1 MKPTK
6 IRNKKIYRAM
16 NQTVSRQI
24 CAALSKDLRKKY
36 PRRSARIMIDDT
48 VKVIRGEYK
57 GLTGKVAKIS
67 TESNSI
73 AIEGNK
79 KEKLKG
85 EKVDVYIHSTNTIIT
100 SLNTDDKWRLK
111 ILEKKSKVYSNKQF
125 MQRKEIEKVYIK
137 KISEIDKIKIQVGGG
152 IRSLEH
158 IEKLIN
164 FGVDK
169 IIIGT
174 AAVENIEFLKIACNK
189 YNKKIAISLD
199 VREGYIALSGWKKQ
213 TKILATDFIKN
224 IEDKLQVRV
233 MLIGTGPLVDDI
245 IDIRFD

>member
-6 IRNKKIYRAM
+6 IRNRKIYRAM
-16 NQTVSRQI
+16 NQTVSKQI
-24 CAALSKDLRKKY
+24 CATLSKELRKKY

-85 EKVDVYIHSTNTIIT
+85 EKIDVYIHSTNMVIT

-111 ILEKKSKVYSNKQF
+111 ILEKKLKSNIKA
-125 MQRKEIEKVYIK
+125 MKEDAKKKSEVKSADKKKSEVKSADKKKSEVKSADKKKDLKDGIK
-137 KISEIDKIKIQVGGG
+137 DWV
-152 IRSLEH
+152 
-158 IEKLIN
+158 
-164 FGVDK
+164 
-169 IIIGT
+169 
-174 AAVENIEFLKIACNK
+174 
-189 YNKKIAISLD
+189 KK
-199 VREGYIALSGWKKQ
+199 
-213 TKILATDFIKN
+213 
-224 IEDKLQVRV
+224 
-233 MLIGTGPLVDDI
+233 
-245 IDIRFD
+245 

>member
-100 SLNTDDKWRLK
+100 SLNTDDKWRIK
-111 ILEKKSKVYSNKQF
+111 ILEKKSKS
-125 MQRKEIEKVYIK
+125 
-137 KISEIDKIKIQVGGG
+137 KIKAMKEEAKKKNEVKSADKKKNEVKSADKKKNEVKSADKKKNEVKSADKKKDLKDG
-152 IRSLEH
+152 I
-158 IEKLIN
+158 KDW
-164 FGVDK
+164 V
-169 IIIGT
+169 
-174 AAVENIEFLKIACNK
+174 
-189 YNKKIAISLD
+189 KK
-199 VREGYIALSGWKKQ
+199 
-213 TKILATDFIKN
+213 
-224 IEDKLQVRV
+224 
-233 MLIGTGPLVDDI
+233 
-245 IDIRFD
+245 

>member
-6 IRNKKIYRAM
+6 VRNQRIYRAM

-24 CAALSKDLRKKY
+24 CATLSKDLRKKY

-48 VKVIRGEYK
+48 VKVMRGEYK

-85 EKVDVYIHSTNTIIT
+85 EKVDVYIHSTNMVIT

-111 ILEKKSKVYSNKQF
+111 ILEKKSKS
-125 MQRKEIEKVYIK
+125 
-137 KISEIDKIKIQVGGG
+137 KIKAMKEEAKNKSEVKSADKKKSEVKSADKKKSEVKSADKKKDLKDG
-152 IRSLEH
+152 IKDR
-158 IEKLIN
+158 
-164 FGVDK
+164 V
-169 IIIGT
+169 
-174 AAVENIEFLKIACNK
+174 
-189 YNKKIAISLD
+189 KK
-199 VREGYIALSGWKKQ
+199 
-213 TKILATDFIKN
+213 
-224 IEDKLQVRV
+224 
-233 MLIGTGPLVDDI
+233 
-245 IDIRFD
+245 

>member
-1 MKPTK
+1 
-6 IRNKKIYRAM
+6 M

-67 TESNSI
+67 TGSNSI

-100 SLNTDDKWRLK
+100 SLNTDDKWRIK
-111 ILEKKSKVYSNKQF
+111 ILEKK
-125 MQRKEIEKVYIK
+125 I
-137 KISEIDKIKIQVGGG
+137 KIK
-152 IRSLEH
+152 
-158 IEKLIN
+158 
-164 FGVDK
+164 D
-169 IIIGT
+169 
-174 AAVENIEFLKIACNK
+174 
-189 YNKKIAISLD
+189 
-199 VREGYIALSGWKKQ
+199 
-213 TKILATDFIKN
+213 
-224 IEDKLQVRV
+224 
-233 MLIGTGPLVDDI
+233 
-245 IDIRFD
+245 

>member
-6 IRNKKIYRAM
+6 MRNKKIYRAM

-24 CAALSKDLRKKY
+24 CATLSKDLRKKY

-85 EKVDVYIHSTNTIIT
+85 EKIDVYIHSTNMMIT

-111 ILEKKSKVYSNKQF
+111 ILEKKSKSNIKA
-125 MQRKEIEKVYIK
+125 MKEDAKKKSEVKSADKKKSEVKSADKKKSEVKSADKKKSEVKSADKKKSEVKSADKKKDLKDGIK
-137 KISEIDKIKIQVGGG
+137 DWV
-152 IRSLEH
+152 
-158 IEKLIN
+158 
-164 FGVDK
+164 
-169 IIIGT
+169 
-174 AAVENIEFLKIACNK
+174 
-189 YNKKIAISLD
+189 KK
-199 VREGYIALSGWKKQ
+199 
-213 TKILATDFIKN
+213 
-224 IEDKLQVRV
+224 
-233 MLIGTGPLVDDI
+233 
-245 IDIRFD
+245 